1 MSRITT
7 IIFDMFNTLVEDG
20 ETFWNASFERIVTE
34 LDLDITGARLREV
47 WSTGDQF
54 FRESRTQDNAPFRSY
69 CEAWSSSFQNA
80 FAVLGLDA
88 SPGDALDIVVQDMA
102 VRPVQPDTQ
111 EALSQLQGTVRLAVL
126 SNADDRFL
134 VPIAQG
140 LGFPFEAVLSSEAAR
155 SYKPQPKLFRDIVEI
170 LKITPQEAVYVGDRQ
185 YEDVQGANSAGMPAA
200 WINREGMPLNPGLP
214 TPDHSLTTLLELPGI
229 VARSN

>member
-7 IIFDMFNTLVEDG
+7 VIFDMFNTLVEDG

-34 LDLDITGARLREV
+34 LGLGITGARLREV
-47 WSTGDQF
+47 WATGDQA
-54 FRESRTQDNAPFRSY
+54 FRESRTQDNAPFCSY
-69 CEAWSSSFQNA
+69 CDAWSSSFQHA
-80 FAVLGLDA
+80 FAALGLDA

-102 VRPVQPDTQ
+102 ARPVQPDTK
-111 EALSQLQGTVRLAVL
+111 EALTQLQGTVRLAVL

-155 SYKPQPKLFRDIVEI
+155 SYKPQPKLFLNILEI

-185 YEDVQGANSAGMPAA
+185 YEDVQGATSAGMPAA
-200 WINREGMPLNPGLP
+200 WINREGVALNPALP